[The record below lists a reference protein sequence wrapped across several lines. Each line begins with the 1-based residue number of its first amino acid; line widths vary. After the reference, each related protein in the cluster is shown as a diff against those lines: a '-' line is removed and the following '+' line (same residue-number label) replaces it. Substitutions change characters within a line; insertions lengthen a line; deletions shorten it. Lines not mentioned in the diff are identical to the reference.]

1 MVPEVLVRYWVCIR
15 WCSSKRRLIALSQFK
30 KDLGLELIINGPGD
44 REASDSMNN
53 TDPTSFQSILA
64 GVKRLREKEGGNN
77 DTEQPQHRVQ
87 QPSKPVAEAR
97 SPITS
102 GNVINAFNQRAIA
115 RDYKGKEEGEAKFY
129 QGVKPGKTI
138 LVNTT
143 QKENPLL
150 NHLKNTNWRYTSS
163 AKGTKVYYDYLINR
177 RSVLFLTLTYHKLY
191 ADYIGRRIL
200 PLQKNGDNILIFVVD
215 DVNSEDIL
223 KDITKLCMF
232 NGFTLLLAFNFEQ
245 AAKYIEY
252 LNG

>member
-1 MVPEVLVRYWVCIR
+1 
-15 WCSSKRRLIALSQFK
+15 
-30 KDLGLELIINGPGD
+30 
-44 REASDSMNN
+44 MNN

-64 GVKRLREKEGGNN
+64 GVKRLREKEGGND
-77 DTEQPQHRVQ
+77 DTNKPQGKVQ
-87 QPSKPVAEAR
+87 QPSVPVNEAKTAVSAE
-97 SPITS
+97 
-102 GNVINAFNQRAIA
+102 NVINAFNQKTIA
-115 RDYKGKEEGEAKFY
+115 RDFRGKEEGEAKFY
-129 QGVKPGKTI
+129 QGIKPGKTV

-150 NHLKNTNWRYTSS
+150 NHLKNINWRYISS
-163 AKGTKVYYDYLINR
+163 SKGTKIYYDYLINR

-215 DVNSEDIL
+215 DTNSEDIL

-252 LNG
+252 MNN

>member
-1 MVPEVLVRYWVCIR
+1 MNKRTMRHLR
-15 WCSSKRRLIALSQFK
+15 WTGRSTFWSA
-30 KDLGLELIINGPGD
+30 
-44 REASDSMNN
+44 
-53 TDPTSFQSILA
+53 
-64 GVKRLREKEGGNN
+64 N
-77 DTEQPQHRVQ
+77 DDANKPQGRVQ
-87 QPSKPVAEAR
+87 QPSAPVNEAKTAV
-97 SPITS
+97 SAGS
-102 GNVINAFNQRAIA
+102 VINAFNQKTIA

-129 QGVKPGKTI
+129 QGIKPGKTV

-150 NHLKNTNWRYTSS
+150 NHLKNINWRYISS
-163 AKGTKVYYDYLINR
+163 SKGTKIYYDYLINR

-215 DVNSEDIL
+215 DTNSEDIL

-252 LNG
+252 MNN

>member
-1 MVPEVLVRYWVCIR
+1 
-15 WCSSKRRLIALSQFK
+15 
-30 KDLGLELIINGPGD
+30 
-44 REASDSMNN
+44 MNN

-64 GVKRLREKEGGNN
+64 GVKRLREKEGGNDDAN
-77 DTEQPQHRVQ
+77 KPHGTVQH
-87 QPSKPVAEAR
+87 PSVPVNEAKTAI
-97 SPITS
+97 SAGS
-102 GNVINAFNQRAIA
+102 VINAFNQKTIA

-129 QGVKPGKTI
+129 QGIKPGKTV

-150 NHLKNTNWRYTSS
+150 NHLKNINWRYISS
-163 AKGTKVYYDYLINR
+163 SKGTKIYYDYLINR

-215 DVNSEDIL
+215 DTNSEDIL

-252 LNG
+252 MNN

>member
-1 MVPEVLVRYWVCIR
+1 
-15 WCSSKRRLIALSQFK
+15 
-30 KDLGLELIINGPGD
+30 
-44 REASDSMNN
+44 MNN

-64 GVKRLREKEGGNN
+64 GVKRLREKEGGNDDAN
-77 DTEQPQHRVQ
+77 KPQGRVQ
-87 QPSKPVAEAR
+87 QPSAPVNEAKTAV
-97 SPITS
+97 SAGS
-102 GNVINAFNQRAIA
+102 VINAFNQKTIA

-129 QGVKPGKTI
+129 QGIKPGKTV

-150 NHLKNTNWRYTSS
+150 NHLKNINWRYISS
-163 AKGTKVYYDYLINR
+163 SKGTKIYYDYLINR

-215 DVNSEDIL
+215 DTNSEDIL

-252 LNG
+252 MNN

>member
-1 MVPEVLVRYWVCIR
+1 
-15 WCSSKRRLIALSQFK
+15 
-30 KDLGLELIINGPGD
+30 
-44 REASDSMNN
+44 MNN

-64 GVKRLREKEGGNN
+64 GVKRLREKEGGNDDAN
-77 DTEQPQHRVQ
+77 KQQGRVQ
-87 QPSKPVAEAR
+87 QPSAPVNEAKTAV
-97 SPITS
+97 SAGS
-102 GNVINAFNQRAIA
+102 VINAFNQKTIA

-129 QGVKPGKTI
+129 QGIKPGKMV

-150 NHLKNTNWRYTSS
+150 NHLKNINWRYISS
-163 AKGTKVYYDYLINR
+163 SKGTKIYYDYLINR

-215 DVNSEDIL
+215 DTNSEDIL

-252 LNG
+252 MNN

>member
-1 MVPEVLVRYWVCIR
+1 
-15 WCSSKRRLIALSQFK
+15 
-30 KDLGLELIINGPGD
+30 
-44 REASDSMNN
+44 MNN

-64 GVKRLREKEGGNN
+64 GVKRLREKEGGNDDAN
-77 DTEQPQHRVQ
+77 KQQGRVQ
-87 QPSKPVAEAR
+87 QPSAPVNEAKTAV
-97 SPITS
+97 SAGS
-102 GNVINAFNQRAIA
+102 VINAFNQKIIA

-129 QGVKPGKTI
+129 QGIKPGKTV

-150 NHLKNTNWRYTSS
+150 NHLKNINWRYISS
-163 AKGTKVYYDYLINR
+163 SKGTKIYYDYLINR

-215 DVNSEDIL
+215 DTNSEDIL

-252 LNG
+252 MNN

>member
-1 MVPEVLVRYWVCIR
+1 
-15 WCSSKRRLIALSQFK
+15 
-30 KDLGLELIINGPGD
+30 
-44 REASDSMNN
+44 MNN

-64 GVKRLREKEGGNN
+64 GVKRLREKEGGNDDAN
-77 DTEQPQHRVQ
+77 KQQGRVQ
-87 QPSKPVAEAR
+87 QPSAPVNEAKTAV
-97 SPITS
+97 SAGS
-102 GNVINAFNQRAIA
+102 VINAFNQKTIA

-129 QGVKPGKTI
+129 QGIKPGKTV

-150 NHLKNTNWRYTSS
+150 NHLKNINWRYISS
-163 AKGTKVYYDYLINR
+163 SKGTKIYYDYLINR

-215 DVNSEDIL
+215 DTNSEDIL

-252 LNG
+252 MNN

>member
-1 MVPEVLVRYWVCIR
+1 
-15 WCSSKRRLIALSQFK
+15 
-30 KDLGLELIINGPGD
+30 
-44 REASDSMNN
+44 MNN

-64 GVKRLREKEGGNN
+64 GVKRLREKEGGNDDAN
-77 DTEQPQHRVQ
+77 KPQGRVQ
-87 QPSKPVAEAR
+87 QPSAPVNEAKTAV
-97 SPITS
+97 SAGS
-102 GNVINAFNQRAIA
+102 VINAFNQKTIA

-129 QGVKPGKTI
+129 QGIKPGKTV

-150 NHLKNTNWRYTSS
+150 NHLKNINWRYISS
-163 AKGTKVYYDYLINR
+163 SKGTKIYYDYLINR

-215 DVNSEDIL
+215 DTNSEDIL

-252 LNG
+252 MDN